1 MGSVLAAGCHSAAD
15 KRRSFAAPSGPLLI
29 ADLEVLD
36 LGTLQHGE
44 IREGT
49 VKITNPTDQAV
60 AITKL
65 ETDCSWLKVV
75 LDADV
80 VPPRGSVAARVV
92 VDMSEER
99 EFVGRLGI
107 PVRGSM
113 PSSEAMIRF
122 LVKLRVE
129 APSVGTSEPT
139 ARP

>member
-1 MGSVLAAGCHSAAD
+1 MRRAKWRNNATTIGSGVY
-15 KRRSFAAPSGPLLI
+15 
-29 ADLEVLD
+29 
-36 LGTLQHGE
+36 
-44 IREGT
+44 
-49 VKITNPTDQAV
+49 
-60 AITKL
+60 
-65 ETDCSWLKVV
+65 
-75 LDADV
+75 ADV